1 MLRKLKVSNFK
12 CFNETFELDL
22 TDINNYSFNSECI
35 KNETINNAIVY
46 GRNGV
51 GKSNLA
57 LAIFDIIQNLIDN
70 PLQHINSELY
80 KNYLNAFNNTKCLYN
95 EKEYGFATFYVEFLI
110 NDFIVIYE
118 YKKIDYKSI
127 VFEKFTINNEILA
140 SIDRTKS
147 NKATFNFKGTDN
159 LKNEIENV
167 GLSILKYVKNNAVLE
182 NNKTNAAFLA
192 FFNFID
198 RMLYFRCLQDSEYI
212 GKDVGITNIFE
223 DIIEKENVEEFEFF
237 LNKAGIECKLVII
250 QELWVKKIAFYF
262 GLESNFIVFE
272 NIASQGTWA
281 LALFYFWFQRIK
293 KSNEISFVF
302 IDEFDAFYHH
312 ELSAL
317 IVKELKKTGVQFI
330 LTTHNTT
337 IISNELLRPDCYFL
351 MQKNT
356 IKSLSKCTEKE
367 LREAHNL
374 EKMYKSGMFNGN

>member
-198 RMLYFRCLQDSEYI
+198 RMLYFRCLQDSVYI

-223 DIIEKENVEEFEFF
+223 DIFEKENVEEFEFF

-250 QELWVKKIAFYF
+250 QELGVKKIAFYF

-272 NIASQGTWA
+272 NIASQGTRA

-330 LTTHNTT
+330 LTTHNIT

-374 EKMYKSGMFNGN
+374 EKMYKSGMFNVN

>member
-70 PLQHINSELY
+70 PVKHINSELY

-198 RMLYFRCLQDSEYI
+198 RMLYFRCLQDSVYI
-212 GKDVGITNIFE
+212 GKDVGKTNIFE
-223 DIIEKENVEEFEFF
+223 DIFEKENVEEFEFF

-250 QELWVKKIAFYF
+250 QELGVKKIAFYF

-272 NIASQGTWA
+272 NIASQGTRA